1 MEPGGARWC
10 NSGVARL
17 LTVVAALAASL
28 APPLAFAVAAES
40 SVASKG
46 ARPCPVTL
54 PEKGR
59 VPKEVARFGGAEF
72 DYGNANLRVI
82 LWPHGTLI
90 AGRLPDGGSMAAIN
104 RDGSISAKLAWW
116 RGQSAKLVG
125 HKLVVTGRRLDA
137 SAGRLRADVPNGYGS
152 LGVQP
157 TGPIFPTVGCWHVT
171 GKQGLVTLTFIV
183 NVTKV
188 RARAG

>member
-1 MEPGGARWC
+1 M
-10 NSGVARL
+10 
-17 LTVVAALAASL
+17 VVTALVASL
-28 APPLAFAVAAES
+28 VLPLAFAVAAES
-40 SVASKG
+40 SAAPKS

-54 PEKGR
+54 PEKGP

-90 AGRLPDGGSMAAIN
+90 AGRLPDGGSMATIN

-116 RGQSAKLVG
+116 RGESAKLVG
-125 HKLVVTGRRLDA
+125 RKLVVTGRRLDA
-137 SAGRLRADVPNGYGS
+137 PATRLRTDVPDGYGS

-157 TGPIFPTVGCWHVT
+157 TGPIFPTVGCWRVT
-171 GKQGLVTLTFIV
+171 GKQGPVSLTFVV

-188 RARAG
+188 KPG